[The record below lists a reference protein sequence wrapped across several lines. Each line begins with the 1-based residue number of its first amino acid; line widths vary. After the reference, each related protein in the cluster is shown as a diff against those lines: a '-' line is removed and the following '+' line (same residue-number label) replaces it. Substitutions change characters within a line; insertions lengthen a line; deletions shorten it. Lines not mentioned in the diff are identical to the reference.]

1 MKNSEALCVR
11 CITTLYFL
19 SGLRQQSVPEFTLN
33 SFAEITAI
41 LCECKVTL
49 FATLIIESLM
59 PLFED
64 FNASEAPIH
73 RQFYVPPG
81 SSGVVVSRVKV
92 LESLHS
98 RLPVALRREFYERGE
113 TTGDH
118 RHLDFVA
125 LYAVRGGSGV
135 HNINGVASS
144 LAKGDIYLLAP
155 GSLHSYVHYENLE
168 IDALYFAPD
177 LLRDEEL
184 EALRVRPGFWSLF
197 AEGVASLS
205 QGDDPRLHLR
215 PEEYKTIESQFA
227 ILRTLWNRTDAASPL
242 LLRGAIFALLVHL
255 AWRWE
260 ARPSTAATSA
270 EGALAP
276 DITDA
281 VRWCEAHFSE
291 PLSVPQLAA
300 RLFLSPNHFSQRFK
314 REVGMTPAAF
324 IRRLRLEKAR
334 ALLRTTDWSLALIAQ
349 NTGFADAA
357 HLARSFRAC
366 YGLTP
371 RTFRRGKT
379 D

>member
-1 MKNSEALCVR
+1 
-11 CITTLYFL
+11 
-19 SGLRQQSVPEFTLN
+19 
-33 SFAEITAI
+33 
-41 LCECKVTL
+41 
-49 FATLIIESLM
+49 M

-64 FNASEAPIH
+64 FTAFETPSYEH
-73 RQFYVPPG
+73 FY
-81 SSGVVVSRVKV
+81 SSQMPVGVVASS
-92 LESLHS
+92 LTQLAGLHS
-98 RLPVALRREFYERGE
+98 RLPVALRREFYEHGE

-135 HNINGVASS
+135 HIINGVASS
-144 LAKGDIYLLAP
+144 LTKGDIYLLAP
-155 GSLHSYVHYENLE
+155 GSLHSYVRYENLE
-168 IDALYFAPD
+168 IDALYFAPN

-184 EALRVRPGFWSLF
+184 ESLRVLPGFWSLF
-197 AEGVASLS
+197 AEDAAPQNGR
-205 QGDDPRLHLR
+205 DDPRLHLR
-215 PEEYKTIESQFA
+215 PEEWKTIENQFA
-227 ILRTLWNRTDAASPL
+227 VLRTLWNRTDAASPL
-242 LLRGAIFALLVHL
+242 LLGGTIFALLVHL

-260 ARPSTAATSA
+260 SRPSAAAIAATPDDSA
-270 EGALAP
+270 PAP
-276 DITDA
+276 NIADA
-281 VRWCEAHFSE
+281 IGWCEAHFSE

-314 REVGMTPAAF
+314 REVGVTPAAF

-334 ALLRTTDWSLALIAQ
+334 ALLRETDWSLAHIAL

-371 RTFRRGKT
+371 HTFRRNNA

>member
-1 MKNSEALCVR
+1 
-11 CITTLYFL
+11 
-19 SGLRQQSVPEFTLN
+19 
-33 SFAEITAI
+33 
-41 LCECKVTL
+41 
-49 FATLIIESLM
+49 M

-64 FNASEAPIH
+64 FTVSEAPIQRH
-73 RQFYVPPG
+73 FYSPSVVD
-81 SSGVVVSRVKV
+81 GVVVPRIEI
-92 LESLHS
+92 LEGLHS

-125 LYAVRGGSGV
+125 LYSVRGGSGLHIV
-135 HNINGVASS
+135 NGVASS

-155 GSLHSYVHYENLE
+155 GSLHSYVRYENLE
-168 IDALYFAPD
+168 IDALYFTPD

-184 EALRVRPGFWSLF
+184 EALRVLPGFWSLF
-197 AEGVASLS
+197 AGGVVPQS
-205 QGDDPRLHLR
+205 QGINSRLHLR
-215 PEEYKTIESQFA
+215 PEECKTIESQIA
-227 ILRTLWNRTDAASPL
+227 ILRTLWNGADAASPL
-242 LLRGAIFALLVHL
+242 LLRGTIFALLVHL
-255 AWRWE
+255 AWRWGT
-260 ARPSTAATSA
+260 RSSTATTSNDR
-270 EGALAP
+270 GLAP
-276 DITDA
+276 NIADA
-281 VRWCEAHFSE
+281 VRWCEDHFSE

-314 REVGMTPAAF
+314 REVGVTPAAF

-334 ALLRTTDWSLALIAQ
+334 ALLRETDWPLAHLAQ

>member
-1 MKNSEALCVR
+1 
-11 CITTLYFL
+11 
-19 SGLRQQSVPEFTLN
+19 
-33 SFAEITAI
+33 
-41 LCECKVTL
+41 
-49 FATLIIESLM
+49 M

-64 FNASEAPIH
+64 FTASKAPIQRH
-73 RQFYVPPG
+73 VYLPPAFD
-81 SSGVVVSRVKV
+81 GVVISRVEM
-92 LESLHS
+92 LHSLHS
-98 RLPVALRREFYERGE
+98 RLPVALRREFFERGE

-144 LAKGDIYLLAP
+144 LSKGDIYLLAP
-155 GSLHSYVHYENLE
+155 GSLHSYVRYENLE

-177 LLRDEEL
+177 LLREDEL
-184 EALRVRPGFWSLF
+184 EALRVQPGFWSLF
-197 AEGVASLS
+197 AEGVALPR
-205 QGDDPRLHLR
+205 QRDDARLHLR
-215 PEEYKTIESQFA
+215 PEECKTIESQFA

-242 LLRGAIFALLVHL
+242 LLKGTIFALLVHL

-260 ARPSTAATSA
+260 ARPATAATPA
-270 EGALAP
+270 EDALAP
-276 DITDA
+276 NIADA
-281 VRWCEAHFSE
+281 VRWCEAHFAE

-314 REVGMTPAAF
+314 REVGVTPAAF
-324 IRRLRLEKAR
+324 IRHLRLEKAR
-334 ALLRTTDWSLALIAQ
+334 ALLRETDWSLAHIAQ

-371 RTFRRGKT
+371 RTFRHGKT

>member
-1 MKNSEALCVR
+1 
-11 CITTLYFL
+11 
-19 SGLRQQSVPEFTLN
+19 
-33 SFAEITAI
+33 
-41 LCECKVTL
+41 
-49 FATLIIESLM
+49 M

-64 FNASEAPIH
+64 FTASEAPIH

-81 SSGVVVSRVKV
+81 SSGVVVSRIAR

-98 RLPVALRREFYERGE
+98 RLPVALRREFFERGE

-125 LYAVRGGSGV
+125 LYAVRGGSGLHIV
-135 HNINGVASS
+135 NGVASS

-155 GSLHSYVHYENLE
+155 GSLHSYLRYENLE
-168 IDALYFAPD
+168 IDALYFTPG

-184 EALRVRPGFWSLF
+184 EALRVLPGFWSLF
-197 AEGVASLS
+197 AEGAAPQS
-205 QGDDPRLHLR
+205 QGDDARLHLR
-215 PEEYKTIESQFA
+215 PEEGKTIESQIA
-227 ILRTLWNRTDAASPL
+227 VLRNLWNGTDAASPL
-242 LLRGAIFALLVHL
+242 LLRGTIFALLVHL
-255 AWRWE
+255 AWRWQ
-260 ARPSTAATSA
+260 RQPSTTATPT

-276 DITDA
+276 DISDA
-281 VRWCEAHFSE
+281 VLWCEAHFSE

-334 ALLRTTDWSLALIAQ
+334 ALLRETDWSLAHIAQ

-357 HLARSFRAC
+357 HLARGFRAC

-379 D
+379 G

>member
-1 MKNSEALCVR
+1 
-11 CITTLYFL
+11 
-19 SGLRQQSVPEFTLN
+19 
-33 SFAEITAI
+33 
-41 LCECKVTL
+41 
-49 FATLIIESLM
+49 M

-64 FNASEAPIH
+64 FTALETPIREHFHSSQAST
-73 RQFYVPPG
+73 
-81 SSGVVVSRVKV
+81 GVLTSR
-92 LESLHS
+92 LAQLAGLHPS
-98 RLPVALRREFYERGE
+98 LPVALRREFYECGE

-125 LYAVRGGSGV
+125 LYAVRGGGGLHV
-135 HNINGVASS
+135 INGVASS
-144 LAKGDIYLLAP
+144 LTKGDIYLLAP
-155 GSLHSYVHYENLE
+155 GSLHSYVRFQNLE

-184 EALRVRPGFWSLF
+184 EALRVLPGFWSLF
-197 AEGVASLS
+197 AEDAAPQS
-205 QGDDPRLHLR
+205 QNDDPRLHLR

-227 ILRTLWNRTDAASPL
+227 VLRALWNRADAASPL
-242 LLRGAIFALLVHL
+242 LLGGAIFALLVHL

-260 ARPSTAATSA
+260 ARPTSAITAATPD
-270 EGALAP
+270 EITPAP
-276 DITDA
+276 NITDA
-281 VRWCEAHFSE
+281 IGWCEAHFAE

-314 REVGMTPAAF
+314 REVGVTPAAF

-334 ALLRTTDWSLALIAQ
+334 TLLRETDWPLAHIAQ

-357 HLARSFRAC
+357 HLSRSFRDC

-371 RTFRRGKT
+371 HKFRRGSA